1 LPWARGAYE
10 APRKGTLRMKIA
22 VAICIGVLAA
32 GAAYADRVVI
42 GYRTYMATFPF
53 NGC

>member
-1 LPWARGAYE
+1 
-10 APRKGTLRMKIA
+10 MKILT
-22 VAICIGVLAA
+22 AICVGVLAA
-32 GAAYADRVVI
+32 GAASADRVVI